1 MATVI
6 GLKKTK
12 QEIKIDDSPDSPSFV
27 MDMGATSV
35 WGNAQKL
42 HSLLGDARKIELL
55 LSEIDE
61 DNQALADEAVA
72 KTNELYET
80 IIDSYLEEGAYQQIV
95 DYISGG
101 NRTDA
106 LFALAPLIE
115 FFTEKTVEVIGELDK
130 GAKEKYLADVAAQ
143 AQ

>member
-27 MDMGATSV
+27 MDMGATSI
-35 WGNAQKL
+35 WNNAQKL
-42 HSLLGDARKIELL
+42 RSLLGDARKIELL

-61 DNQALADEAVA
+61 GNQALADEAVA
-72 KTNELYET
+72 RTNELYET
-80 IIDSYLEEGAYQQIV
+80 IIDSYLEEGAYRQIV
-95 DYISGG
+95 DYVSGG
-101 NRTDA
+101 NRADA
-106 LFALAPLIE
+106 LFALAPLIS

-130 GAKEKYLADVAAQ
+130 GAKERYLADVAAQ

>member
-55 LSEIDE
+55 LNEIDE

-106 LFALAPLIE
+106 LFALAPLIS

-130 GAKEKYLADVAAQ
+130 GAKER
-143 AQ
+143 

>member
-106 LFALAPLIE
+106 LFALAPLI
-115 FFTEKTVEVIGELDK
+115 FTEKTVEVIGELDK
-130 GAKEKYLADVAAQ
+130 GAKERYLADVAAQ

>member
-35 WGNAQKL
+35 WSNAQKL

-55 LSEIDE
+55 LNEVDE
-61 DNQALADEAVA
+61 ENQALTDEAIA
-72 KTNELYET
+72 KTNALYEM
-80 IIDSYLEEGAYQQIV
+80 IIDSYLDEGAYQKIV

-106 LFALAPLIE
+106 LFALAPLIK
-115 FFTEKTVEVIGELDK
+115 FFTDKTVEVIGELDK

>member
-35 WGNAQKL
+35 WSNAQKL
-42 HSLLGDARKIELL
+42 QSLLGDARKIELL
-55 LSEIDE
+55 LNEIDE
-61 DNQALADEAVA
+61 ENQALTDEAIA
-72 KTNELYET
+72 KTNALYET
-80 IIDSYLEEGAYQQIV
+80 IIDSYLEEGAYQKIV

-115 FFTEKTVEVIGELDK
+115 FFTQKTVEVIGELDK

>member
-35 WGNAQKL
+35 WSNAQKL

-55 LSEIDE
+55 LNEIDE
-61 DNQALADEAVA
+61 ENQALTDEAIA
-72 KTNELYET
+72 KTNALYET
-80 IIDSYLEEGAYQQIV
+80 IIDSYLEEGAYQKIV

-115 FFTEKTVEVIGELDK
+115 FFTQKTVEVIGELDK